1 MAVIQNLRRLQE
13 DLRKRVARAI
23 TDDEASV
30 VVGYTQQYA
39 IFVHE
44 NLEMKLAGVPRT
56 PPRKGS
62 YWDPQGQAG
71 PKFLEQ
77 PAREMSGDGTFANI
91 LRTAAKKG
99 LGLMQ
104 GLLLCGL
111 RLQRESMLRVPVD
124 TGNLKASAFTRQE

>member
-1 MAVIQNLRRLQE
+1 MAKVENLE
-13 DLRKRVARAI
+13 KVVAYFGKKAAESKAN
-23 TDDEASV
+23 DNGSV
-30 VVGYTQQYA
+30 VVGYTAQYA

-44 NLEMKLAGVPRT
+44 NLEMKLAGEPRT
-56 PPRKGS
+56 NGRGH